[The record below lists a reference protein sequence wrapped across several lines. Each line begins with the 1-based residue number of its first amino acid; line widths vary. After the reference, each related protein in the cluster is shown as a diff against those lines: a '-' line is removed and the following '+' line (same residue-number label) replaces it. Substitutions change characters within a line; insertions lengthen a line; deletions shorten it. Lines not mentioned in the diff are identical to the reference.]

1 MGFLII
7 LGIILV
13 YSTMQTIIFKKKI
26 EETIPIAIIE
36 IILIIYLAGIFDNL
50 KIGIKIVEILAI
62 IQLICILIIFC
73 KQKEKDA
80 VIEILKRIATPGLV
94 VYSVIFFIC
103 IYINKGRIFTDYDEF
118 NHWARIIKNMYIYN
132 TYGTNAESIV
142 VFNEYPPLTA
152 IFQYFFLEI
161 KNIYSEDIIIIAQNI
176 LYLSIV
182 IPTTKKINWNKKL
195 INLLIIV
202 PLIIFLP
209 MIFFEDFY
217 LNILVDGI
225 LGVMFA
231 YVIISAYQYEENKT
245 FKYLKILSGEI
256 MLCLTKTSG
265 IGLAVI
271 ALIIIFIKIIIDS
284 KKAKIKFKKD
294 IFYIIAI
301 IAIIIV
307 LISAWYMKVSDST
320 KRWTSSK
327 YIENKENINEYAINF
342 INSIIW
348 NQTITDKELTV
359 LTTTCV
365 LICINIWIL
374 KKSKE
379 KNKQDYKYYSLA
391 ILISIPIYLLV
402 LFITYITVFDRIE
415 VEMLS
420 CFDRYC
426 STILLSVAMFQVMS
440 IIDIEIKTNLKTIFL
455 TFTIL
460 IFMLPQEN
468 IYNKYI
474 NSKNYIVN
482 FDAKRDVYTKIKNY
496 RRIIEKDDKIL
507 FITGI
512 DSNSEYLFS
521 INQYE
526 LMPINLAACDSGN
539 FMTKEKFEETIKN
552 NNYTHIYIYR
562 IKEEVKEIIKS
573 LFEYEIIQND
583 TLYKVS
589 TEGEQILLERE
600 R

>member
-7 LGIILV
+7 LGIILI

-36 IILIIYLAGIFDNL
+36 IILIIYFAGIFDNL

-73 KQKEKDA
+73 KQKEKDV
-80 VIEILKRIATPGLV
+80 VIESLKRIATPGLV

-209 MIFFEDFY
+209 MIFFENFY

-231 YVIISAYQYEENKT
+231 YVIFSAYQHEENKT

-284 KKAKIKFKKD
+284 KKSKIKFRKE

-307 LISAWYMKVSDST
+307 LISAWYIKVSDST
-320 KRWTSSK
+320 KRWSSSK

-379 KNKQDYKYYSLA
+379 KNKHDYKYYSLA

-402 LFITYITVFDRIE
+402 LFITYITIFDRIE

-426 STILLSVAMFQVMS
+426 STILLSVAMFQLMS

-482 FDAKRDVYTKIKNY
+482 SDAKRDVYTKIKNY
-496 RRIIEKDDKIL
+496 RKIIEKDDKIL
-507 FITGI
+507 FITGM